1 MSEFTFPKRAV
12 ILAVTACIAMSVP
25 GVLRGQVPSPAPA
38 VIEAGRFRD
47 SGRFDEAIGVLR
59 RHRSL
64 YPQDGDAARMHA
76 QTLYWNKELAGAR
89 ALYDSAVALHPG
101 DGTLRLD
108 YARMLME
115 TGDLHRAREVLAPLV
130 EKSPVD
136 AKAVSLLGT
145 IAYWEGDYTAARR
158 LFEKALE
165 VDSSLDDAR
174 RQLNEIRW
182 FSAPWIRLAASGLK
196 DDQPMYRFGGG
207 LETGYY
213 LTPLWSAYLRG
224 GTASLRQD
232 LSESPGWF
240 SIATASGTVG
250 VRGSAPLSHLDMLAE
265 AGFFKRDFPSR
276 VDWTGVAAVGFRP
289 KSFLRLGVQF
299 ERQPYLH
306 TAASLASSVMTNAAG
321 ASVDL
326 DRKGWLGKAALQ
338 VEAFPDDNSTTRAYA
353 WAMAPV
359 IRSSGFMLQGGYS
372 ASYQNA
378 KELRFVE
385 RTGFGPPSGIVGGA
399 YYSPYYTPRNLLIHS
414 VIGVVTAY
422 DDHGFVARLG
432 GAYGVRATEDAP
444 VFVTGTNP
452 SSKVLVTYQRNS
464 KPWNVRASVDRP
476 ISTNAAIS
484 IRAEHLKTSFYS
496 ATTAAFE
503 LTWRLAPR

>member
-1 MSEFTFPKRAV
+1 M
-12 ILAVTACIAMSVP
+12 L
-25 GVLRGQVPSPAPA
+25 
-38 VIEAGRFRD
+38 
-47 SGRFDEAIGVLR
+47 
-59 RHRSL
+59 
-64 YPQDGDAARMHA
+64 A
-76 QTLYWNKELAGAR
+76 QTLYWTKDVTGAR
-89 ALYDSAVALHPG
+89 ALYDSAIVLHPE
-101 DGTLRLD
+101 DHQLRLD
-108 YARMLME
+108 YTRMLNE
-115 TGDLHRAREVLAPLV
+115 TGDWPKARQVIAPLLG
-130 EKSPVD
+130 KSPPG
-136 AKAVSLLGT
+136 AKATSLLGT
-145 IAYWEGDYTAARR
+145 IAYWEGDFTSARR
-158 LFEKALE
+158 LFEDALS
-165 VDSSLDDAR
+165 VDPSLVDAR
-174 RQLNEIRW
+174 RQLDEIRW
-182 FSAPWIRLAASGLK
+182 FSAPWVRIAASGLK

-207 LETGYY
+207 LEAGYY

-224 GTASLRQD
+224 GGASLRQD

-250 VRGSAPLSHLDMLAE
+250 VRGSAPLSHVDMLAE
-265 AGFFKRDFPSR
+265 AGFFRRDFPSR

-289 KSFLRLGVQF
+289 KSFLRLGAQF

-338 VEAFPDDNSTTRAYA
+338 VEVFPDDNSTTSAYA

-359 IRSSGFMLQGGYS
+359 IRSNGFMLQGGYS

-399 YYSPYYTPRNLLIHS
+399 YYSPYYTPQNLLIHS
-414 VIGVVTAY
+414 VIGAVTAY

-432 GAYGVRATEDAP
+432 GSYGVRATEDAP
-444 VFVTGTNP
+444 VFVAGTNP
-452 SSKVLVTYQRNS
+452 SSKVLVTYRRNS
-464 KPWNVRASVDRP
+464 NPWNVRASVDRP

-484 IRAEHLKTSFYS
+484 IRAEHSKTSFYS
-496 ATTAAFE
+496 ATTAALE
-503 LTWRLAPR
+503 LIWRLAPR